1 MAAAGP
7 SRPTEMI
14 NASAPSLKARLD
26 LTLTAP
32 RNFKML
38 IY

>member
-14 NASAPSLKARLD
+14 NASVPSLKARLD
-26 LTLTAP
+26 LPSL
-32 RNFKML
+32 RHEILKC
-38 IY
+38 